1 MARDNVP
8 EDVFIFAV
16 ARLLECPVYLLE
28 ATVLT
33 DVETLL
39 KGLGFVG
46 REWDRTRSESNGC
59 VGDLSRVLQL
69 LPPLF
74 IFVALPVIPV
84 RNPKTAGMRRSEKE
98 DACSSLLNK
107 HSSRVFGPSHPSAR
121 PSRSSW
127 SHSATC

>member
-33 DVETLL
+33 DVEALL

-46 REWDRTRSESNGC
+46 REWERTRGESNGC
-59 VGDLSRVLQL
+59 VGDLSRV
-69 LPPLF
+69 P
-74 IFVALPVIPV
+74 VAATTPVHI
-84 RNPKTAGMRRSEKE
+84 
-98 DACSSLLNK
+98 
-107 HSSRVFGPSHPSAR
+107 
-121 PSRSSW
+121 RSS
-127 SHSATC
+127 SCDSGTEPQDGRNAQE

>member
-33 DVETLL
+33 DVEALL

-46 REWDRTRSESNGC
+46 REWDLAPGARATGGWAISHVS
-59 VGDLSRVLQL
+59 
-69 LPPLF
+69 
-74 IFVALPVIPV
+74 
-84 RNPKTAGMRRSEKE
+84 
-98 DACSSLLNK
+98 CSCY
-107 HSSRVFGPSHPSAR
+107 HPCSY
-121 PSRSSW
+121 S
-127 SHSATC
+127 

>member
-46 REWDRTRSESNGC
+46 REWDLAPGARATGAWAISHVS
-59 VGDLSRVLQL
+59 
-69 LPPLF
+69 
-74 IFVALPVIPV
+74 
-84 RNPKTAGMRRSEKE
+84 
-98 DACSSLLNK
+98 CSCY
-107 HSSRVFGPSHPSAR
+107 HPCSY
-121 PSRSSW
+121 S
-127 SHSATC
+127 